1 MKTVIDHHTHI
12 GHFYQTNYQHK
23 SVLTAL
29 KKCNVSEITCAYL
42 TPKFDTG
49 KDAVQFYDTVPEE
62 VKAANMF
69 ARKINVLVHFLAW
82 LDPLVIKSGIT
93 PEKITNDFDYAGFAL
108 HPVLHDWTGSEAA
121 LRDDV
126 FHFCKND
133 SFPIFIHTGVSSNDN
148 PLNFEPWFQKFPEV
162 PVRLAH
168 CKEPDPLITLFSK
181 YKNLTGDTAFCPRDS
196 YAAIC
201 KAGLQDRMYFGSDFP
216 ITHWYEKMHN
226 TPETVSEAEL
236 TVHYKKLLEE
246 KKF

>member
-1 MKTVIDHHTHI
+1 M
-12 GHFYQTNYQHK
+12 
-23 SVLTAL
+23 
-29 KKCNVSEITCAYL
+29 SEITCAYL
-42 TPKFDTG
+42 TPKFDTE
-49 KDAVQFYDTVPEE
+49 KAAVQFYDTVLEE

-69 ARKINVLVHFLAW
+69 ANELDLQVHFLAW

-126 FHFCKND
+126 FHFCKNNA
-133 SFPIFIHTGVSSNDN
+133 FPIFIHTGVSSNDN
-148 PLNFEPWFQKFPEV
+148 PLNPEV
-162 PVRLAH
+162 HVRLAH

-201 KAGLQDRMYFGSDFP
+201 KAGFQDRMYFGSDFP

-236 TVHYKKLLEE
+236 TAHYKKLLEE